1 MAFQSRIISHELTN
15 KSQKASSET
24 VNKYLS
30 NEKDKML
37 VCRKH
42 TEHLICKEKKT
53 PYKNGLKT
61 YSHIKKEDTC

>member
-1 MAFQSRIISHELTN
+1 MAFLSRIISHELIN
-15 KSQKASSET
+15 KNQKASSET

-42 TEHLICKEKKT
+42 TEHLICKEKK
-53 PYKNGLKT
+53 N
-61 YSHIKKEDTC
+61 HIKMD